1 MSYPPAFSSF
11 LGTNYVP
18 SPTEVIQLKAQVQ
31 DWDQVIADLDRDL
44 NALQQV
50 QQHLS
55 RQRERCV
62 LSKKKYEALLEPMRR
77 VPDEILA
84 AVFLECLQQEPEGWA
99 AMTPTEGTKHPA
111 VTLTHVC
118 RRWRN
123 LAVGTPR
130 LWAQVDLR
138 VPSRPNSR
146 RTIPRL
152 THLVRVSTQRS
163 GACPMTI
170 KIKVDTGESVPM
182 MYGWGNTD
190 GYEAVLKELVDEVC
204 ISSERWRSLSLSA
217 ILDPER
223 GNLPLLQF
231 FTAIANPL
239 PALTQVHFEV
249 SFETQDSRLRS
260 ICPKV
265 LNGPALRSVSIIKP
279 SGQLSSHGF
288 NIHRPWAGVR
298 NDGVAPEMANFGVTS
313 LVALELLKSLPSLVH
328 FDVDIDHAA
337 RDGEEELVL
346 AAAAEPTQLPFL
358 QSLSLKGFAVSP
370 GFATSLTLPSLQS
383 MSFTAIK
390 LWSTEKQEAGIFEC
404 LSRFGDNIT
413 TFELDMAR
421 FSKAFI
427 LACAQSLTHV
437 TTLKIGDSRAFDLD
451 RNLMPDDGFEILLGR
466 TPEVDITT
474 LKSFIRHLTP
484 RSHEQTPSS
493 SRTTQSGFRAPN
505 LQELILW
512 WRNADHGLGL
522 HMMDFI
528 SGRFASGRGGHG
540 SPRLKRVVL
549 RFPTQRLLGSFL
561 DMRPELTLRGVDFG
575 ILKLEIEGLIP
586 ATRLPA
592 HRRFDLQS
600 NPFMQSLGYPT
611 FNTAQFTHLTPR
623 HDQLF
628 GFNIPAAQMYPLS
641 PGFDMEAFDQGPFS
655 E

>member
-1 MSYPPAFSSF
+1 MSYPSAFFSF

-18 SPTEVIQLKAQVQ
+18 SPTEVVQLKAQVQ
-31 DWDQVIADLDRDL
+31 DWDRVIADLDRDL

-50 QQHLS
+50 QQYLS
-55 RQRERCV
+55 RKRERCV
-62 LSKKKYEALLEPMRR
+62 LSKKEYEALLEPIRR

-84 AVFLECLQQEPEGWA
+84 AVFLECLQQEPEGCA
-99 AMTPTEGTKHPA
+99 AMTPTERTKHPA

-118 RRWRN
+118 RHWRN

-138 VPSRPNSR
+138 VPSRPDSR

-152 THLVRVSTQRS
+152 THLVRVFTRRS
-163 GACPMTI
+163 GACPMTV
-170 KIKVDTGESVPM
+170 KVKVDIGESAHY

-190 GYEAVLKELVDEVC
+190 GYEAALKELVDEVC

-217 ILDPER
+217 LLDPER
-223 GNLPLLQF
+223 GNLPILQF

-260 ICPKV
+260 ICPKQ
-265 LNGPALRSVSIIKP
+265 LNGPTLRSVSITKP
-279 SGQLSSHGF
+279 SGRSSNHSF

-328 FDVDIDHAA
+328 FDVDIDHPS

-346 AAAAEPTQLPFL
+346 TPAAEPTQLPFL

-383 MSFTAIK
+383 VSFTAIK
-390 LWSTEKQEAGIFEC
+390 FWSMEKQEAGILQC

-421 FSKAFI
+421 FSEAFI
-427 LACAQSLTHV
+427 IACAQSLTHV

-451 RNLMPDDGFEILLGR
+451 NLMPDDGFEMLLGQ
-466 TPEVDITT
+466 TPQVDHTT

-484 RSHEQTPSS
+484 QSDEQTPSS
-493 SRTTQSGFRAPN
+493 SRTTQYAFSAPN

-512 WRNADHGLGL
+512 WRTADHGLGL

-528 SGRFASGRGGHG
+528 SGRFASGRGGHN
-540 SPRLKRVVL
+540 SPLLKRVVL

-561 DMRPELTLRGVDFG
+561 DMRPALTLRGVDFG
-575 ILKLEIEGLIP
+575 ILKLEIEGLILD
-586 ATRLPA
+586 TRFPA
-592 HRRFDLQS
+592 HRRFDLQ
-600 NPFMQSLGYPT
+600 PPPLMQSLQYSAFG
-611 FNTAQFTHLTPR
+611 TAQFTHLTPPYN
-623 HDQLF
+623 QLF
-628 GFNIPAAQMYPLS
+628 G
-641 PGFDMEAFDQGPFS
+641 
-655 E
+655 